1 MELAVD
7 DGHGSLFVYEDE
19 AWMKEN
25 LPMVV
30 DAMNHVLQMIAKKN
44 QMRGI
49 FLDVNNYRHERE
61 GLIGE
66 LARER
71 RHMFQS
77 AGLFDALP
85 WKVEW

>member
-1 MELAVD
+1 MLTDRHPSLERFSLTHPHPRDPVTEAPELSVAMGAWIGELLWTITPL
-7 DGHGSLFVYEDE
+7 DGTSPGRLV
-19 AWMKEN
+19 
-25 LPMVV
+25 
-30 DAMNHVLQMIAKKN
+30 
-44 QMRGI
+44 
-49 FLDVNNYRHERE
+49 
-61 GLIGE
+61 GE